1 MLPVLHLHYYALVV
15 IRLAKHVIDE
25 RAVIPVLRWLL
36 LVQKG
41 DMEDTFS
48 FGLQTSEAKTA
59 GLTNQQVEQLIAAY
73 GERIPISCI
82 SSFRE
87 MLQSTTMSYSEV
99 QVVLMQMKDPII
111 SLVLSIVVGYLG
123 VGRFYVGDI
132 GLGVIK
138 LITCGGLYVWWLVD
152 IFTIM
157 GKTRMR
163 NYEQLSQILQ

>member
-1 MLPVLHLHYYALVV
+1 
-15 IRLAKHVIDE
+15 
-25 RAVIPVLRWLL
+25 
-36 LVQKG
+36 
-41 DMEDTFS
+41 MEDNFS

-73 GERIPISCI
+73 GERIPISYI
-82 SSFRE
+82 SSFRD

-123 VGRFYVGDI
+123 VDRFYVGDI

-163 NYEQLSQILQ
+163 NYEQLTQVLQ